1 MIKLS
6 LVIAALLA
14 TTPIYAKESASVN
27 GITSNDVANMTNA
40 PVINSVGQNTTVQV
54 NQNDHEQVEDLKCP
68 LPTLSATAGYNVQQ
82 ADNNYNNY
90 RTEGQGVNAIIGF
103 SMPVG
108 AEVKCG
114 DLFKA
119 KMVIV
124 QNNILDAKVGQCLK
138 WDKMGYTLNRDKLL
152 QNNLITKEQN
162 KSLMFCEYVSKVE
175 ERNPEQFKQDIK
187 YLTQENNQLKNEL
200 DSNKVTSP
208 KLKGYREY
216 RIRFKDWVAGC
227 NTGCNGGYKFIKEYI
242 TYIKSGSS
250 GGVNIY
256 AEPYNDGKVSVYV
269 RGGWNTWKDADIERQ
284 RYVMAGLPA
293 KIVGVRG
300 SEIYE

>member
-6 LVIAALLA
+6 LAIAVASVTLV
-14 TTPIYAKESASVN
+14 TTLPTYAKEPASVN

-90 RTEGQGVNAIIGF
+90 RTEGQGVNAVIGF

-138 WDKMGYTLNRDKLL
+138 WDKMGYTLNRDKLF

-200 DSNKVTSP
+200 ASSKEVTPPKV
-208 KLKGYREY
+208 KGYREY
-216 RIRFKDWVAGC
+216 RIR
-227 NTGCNGGYKFIKEYI
+227 
-242 TYIKSGSS
+242 
-250 GGVNIY
+250 
-256 AEPYNDGKVSVYV
+256 
-269 RGGWNTWKDADIERQ
+269 
-284 RYVMAGLPA
+284 
-293 KIVGVRG
+293 
-300 SEIYE
+300 